1 MNLKRIT
8 TADEFAALAGPWEA
22 LRAEAGAA
30 NPFLAHDWL
39 ARWWQTYAPGRQL
52 WTILAYDLAYD
63 PAANGR
69 LIGAVPLV
77 LERARLGARRL
88 AFMGAGEAAP
98 NHLDLLVV
106 PAHRDAFAHA
116 VADSLRAARGQWDVL
131 ELLSLAGDSPA
142 AAAFLAALGPAGMT
156 PAVSRF
162 ARCPFATLPA
172 TYEEYLRGRGY
183 QLRGQVRSKG
193 RKLRQAFPDAHFG
206 QVQTGA
212 ELDPAFD
219 ALVRLHQA
227 RWAGRGELGAFA
239 DPRLVEFHRAF
250 ARDALR
256 RDALRLYHLR
266 IGGEFAAAFHCFRD
280 GPRVSYYNAG
290 FDQRWSKHSVGMLIL
305 AHAIER
311 SIAEGA
317 TEFDFLQGEE
327 AYKERW
333 MTGCREDVRARAAAP
348 HPRGR
353 FARWHL
359 ESADRARDLWRG
371 HVPDHIR
378 LAVKQRLWGMPARAE

>member
-88 AFMGAGEAAP
+88 TFMGSGEAAP
-98 NHLDLLVV
+98 NHLDLIAH
-106 PAHRDAFAHA
+106 PEHRDAFARA

-131 ELLSLAGDSPA
+131 ELLSLSGDSPA
-142 AAAFLAALGPAGMT
+142 AAAVLTALGAAGMT
-156 PAVSRF
+156 PAVSLF
-162 ARCPFATLPA
+162 ARCPYAALPA
-172 TYEEYLRGRGY
+172 TYDEYLKGRSSNFRA
-183 QLRGQVRSKG
+183 QLRSKEK
-193 RKLRQAFPDAHFG
+193 KLRRDFPDARFG
-206 QVQTGA
+206 RVETEP

-219 ALVRLHQA
+219 GFVRLHQA

-239 DPRLVEFHRAF
+239 DPALVEFHRAF

-290 FDQRWSKHSVGMLIL
+290 FDQRWSKYSVGMLIL
-305 AHAIER
+305 AHAIEP

-359 ESADRARDLWRG
+359 QSVDRARDLWRG
-371 HVPDHIR
+371 RVPDPIR
-378 LAVKQRLWGMPARAE
+378 LAVKQRLWGTPARAE